1 MSNASLVAALND
13 ALPQTQC
20 TRCGYADCLAYA
32 EAIANDAA
40 PINQCPPGGAEG
52 IARLAALTSKP
63 ALTLNPA
70 NGIEGPRQL
79 ALVDEAWCIGC
90 TLCLQACPVDC
101 VVGAPKQMHTVIP
114 ELCTGCEL
122 CLPVCPVDCIALVTA
137 TGDRT
142 GWRAW
147 SSQQADV
154 ARRRYAVHRARLP
167 IEGGESVEEDALRA
181 DDEARANSA
190 EVAPSSAGD
199 VLAERRDA
207 IVAAA
212 LARARA
218 GRSAP

>member
-1 MSNASLVAALND
+1 VID
-13 ALPQTQC
+13 
-20 TRCGYADCLAYA
+20 
-32 EAIANDAA
+32 
-40 PINQCPPGGAEG
+40 
-52 IARLAALTSKP
+52 
-63 ALTLNPA
+63 
-70 NGIEGPRQL
+70 
-79 ALVDEAWCIGC
+79 VAWCIGC
-90 TLCLQACPVDC
+90 TLCIKACPVDC
-101 VVGAPKQMHTVIP
+101 IVGAPKQMHTVIP